1 MPTPSRMFKNWTGV
15 VFTPEGG
22 VPIPI
27 TGVTNVDV
35 AMRVQTIS
43 GSGDADYGPTS
54 KHTVSDDPMFT
65 VELQHLDVLR
75 LLTPGLHGTF
85 TAIHNNADNDEGSGA
100 MEYNAAYAMIGDT
113 PRGGRHRAYGTG
125 RIQIETWRPD
135 GRTSPISITIS
146 P

>member
-1 MPTPSRMFKNWTGV
+1 MPNPSRTVQKLDGSRHSRRMA
-15 VFTPEGG
+15 ES
-22 VPIPI
+22 PIPI

-85 TAIHNNADNDEGSGA
+85 TAIAQ
-100 MEYNAAYAMIGDT
+100 
-113 PRGGRHRAYGTG
+113 RRR
-125 RIQIETWRPD
+125 Q
-135 GRTSPISITIS
+135 
-146 P
+146 